1 MACLGISEQTV
12 IFFFL
17 HLVPC
22 CMGED
27 NFWIG
32 AVLYFLCSHEINS
45 LILIYTTTV
54 NENEILVT
62 VSEIPYLLSSSR
74 HKTKL

>member
-1 MACLGISEQTV
+1 
-12 IFFFL
+12 
-17 HLVPC
+17 
-22 CMGED
+22 MGED